1 MRVKLKNKLNQEK
14 DKKKKIA
21 IKRIKIKSCIK
32 IKLNKITRDV
42 IEK

>member
-14 DKKKKIA
+14 DKKKIA